1 MASIFEF
8 HFPYTWSESQF
19 TAKHGLIKC
28 ELVKVSLS
36 KRATGTL
43 ASNGRGSDQAGSRDA
58 RAFTW
63 KQATSTAGGHHRE
76 MSALPRGDKALTV
89 EIEDEE
95 AAIGKVAV
103 KLEQDLIGGTVR
115 RLQGCV
121 STENSELRRI
131 LIGTIPEKEE
141 RQCEQKGL
149 ATASTHGRLSSQSGC
164 LLGKAG

>member
-1 MASIFEF
+1 
-8 HFPYTWSESQF
+8 
-19 TAKHGLIKC
+19 
-28 ELVKVSLS
+28 
-36 KRATGTL
+36 
-43 ASNGRGSDQAGSRDA
+43 
-58 RAFTW
+58 
-63 KQATSTAGGHHRE
+63 

-103 KLEQDLIGGTVR
+103 KLEQHLTGGAVR

-131 LIGTIPEKEE
+131 LIGTVPEKEE
-141 RQCEQKGL
+141 GQCEQEGL
-149 ATASTHGRLSSQSGC
+149 VTASSHDRLSSQLGS